1 MLRSQKNFVPV
12 SLRRYVYLDEGGELV
27 SENKES
33 EVPYDGRLSRWMD
46 VYGDELV
53 RLAYG
58 VLKDSYLAQDAA
70 QDAFVKAWK
79 GMASF
84 RGDCSEKTYL
94 IKILMNT
101 CRDYLRTSW
110 MKRLDRRIPLDQ
122 LPEPYADATMPDRTV
137 IETVLALPVKLRS
150 VILLRYWQQLK
161 IREIGEALSLPCET
175 VKKRLIRANQK
186 LGTQLKGWYY
196 DE

>member
-1 MLRSQKNFVPV
+1 M
-12 SLRRYVYLDEGGELV
+12 DEGGEPV
-27 SENKES
+27 SEIKDPD
-33 EVPYDGRLSRWMD
+33 VTHDGQLTRWMD
-46 VYGDELV
+46 VYGNELV

-79 GMASF
+79 GSASF

-110 MKRLDRRIPLDQ
+110 MKRLDRRIPLDE
-122 LPEPYADATMPDRTV
+122 LPEPYADAPIPDRTV
-137 IETVLALPVKLRS
+137 IEVVLSLPVKLRS
-150 VILLRYWQQLK
+150 VILLRYWQQMK
-161 IREIGEALSLPCET
+161 IREIGEALSLSPET

-186 LGTQLKGWYY
+186 LSTQLKGWYY

>member
-1 MLRSQKNFVPV
+1 MV
-12 SLRRYVYLDEGGELV
+12 EGGERV
-27 SENKES
+27 SEVKG
-33 EVPYDGRLSRWMD
+33 PDIAHDGQLPRWMD
-46 VYGDELV
+46 AYGDEMV

-79 GMASF
+79 GLASF

-94 IKILMNT
+94 IRILMNT

-110 MKRLDRRIPLDQ
+110 MKRLDRRTPLDS
-122 LPEPYADATMPDRTV
+122 LPEPYADAPLPDKTV
-137 IETVLALPVKLRS
+137 IEAVLSLPVKLRR
-150 VILLRYWQQLK
+150 VVLLRYWQQMK
-161 IREIGEALSLPCET
+161 VREIGEALSLSTET
-175 VKKRLIRANQK
+175 VKKRLTRANQK
-186 LGTQLKGWYY
+186 LNAQLKGWYY